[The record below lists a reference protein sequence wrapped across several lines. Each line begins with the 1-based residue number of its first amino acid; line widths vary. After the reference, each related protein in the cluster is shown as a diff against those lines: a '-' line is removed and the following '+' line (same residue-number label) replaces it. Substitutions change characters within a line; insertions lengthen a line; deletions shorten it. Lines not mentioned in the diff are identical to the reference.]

1 MFYSFFLV
9 GLRFNIFIKHKHNG
23 LAEMKVCC
31 WNAASIY
38 SFLVNMNIFVIKQ
51 MMC

>member
-1 MFYSFFLV
+1 MFYSFSRV

-23 LAEMKVCC
+23 LAEMKVWC